1 VERGK
6 RSAFRVAERWSK
18 SRSKRQEAEDE
29 RADWK
34 RVAAQVI
41 CEVEGIDRLD
51 EVFGKVVGGYR

>member
-1 VERGK
+1 M
-6 RSAFRVAERWSK
+6 A
-18 SRSKRQEAEDE
+18 EAEGG